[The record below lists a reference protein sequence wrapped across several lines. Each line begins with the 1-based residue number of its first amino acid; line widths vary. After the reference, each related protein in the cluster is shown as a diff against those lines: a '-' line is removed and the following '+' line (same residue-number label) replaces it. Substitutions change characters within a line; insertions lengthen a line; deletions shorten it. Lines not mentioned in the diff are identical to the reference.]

1 MILID
6 KCRIIC
12 YYTGV
17 NKIDSQIE
25 LRKKGSDHKNCDAV
39 SDLHEIHF
47 PAG

>member
-6 KCRIIC
+6 KCKIIC

-25 LRKKGSDHKNCDAV
+25 PSTK
-39 SDLHEIHF
+39 
-47 PAG
+47 AGADSS